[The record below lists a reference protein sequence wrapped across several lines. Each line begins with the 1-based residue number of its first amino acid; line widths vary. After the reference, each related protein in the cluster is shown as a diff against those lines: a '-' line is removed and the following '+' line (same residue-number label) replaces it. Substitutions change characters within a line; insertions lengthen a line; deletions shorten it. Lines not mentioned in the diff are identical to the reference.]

1 MKKIN
6 ITDYFK
12 IEEFTHLFRLKDS
25 LHLNYH
31 CKLDLAKEILDIKK
45 VEININVREE
55 DCIIISMLFNLPTFF
70 QKSTVDTFLKMI
82 DIELDR
88 LNIKGISS
96 NKNMYNFLESAFIQ
110 QSEEDKAV
118 AACQKEIILSN
129 PEMEGLPYTLLE
141 QHLQLRSNI
150 EKISLSKKDEDLI
163 NIYESE
169 KETFP
174 SLLSV
179 DELGN
184 ITKECRELIE
194 LNYQK

>member
-1 MKKIN
+1 
-6 ITDYFK
+6 
-12 IEEFTHLFRLKDS
+12 LKDS

-55 DCIIISMLFNLPTFF
+55 DCIVISMLFNLPTFF
-70 QKSTVDTFLKMI
+70 QKSTIDTFLKMI

-96 NKNMYNFLESAFIQ
+96 NKNMYNFLESAFIEQ
-110 QSEEDKAV
+110 PKEDKAV

-150 EKISLSKKDEDLI
+150 EKISLSRKDEDLI

-179 DELGN
+179 DESGK

>member
-1 MKKIN
+1 
-6 ITDYFK
+6 
-12 IEEFTHLFRLKDS
+12 
-25 LHLNYH
+25 
-31 CKLDLAKEILDIKK
+31 
-45 VEININVREE
+45 
-55 DCIIISMLFNLPTFF
+55 
-70 QKSTVDTFLKMI
+70 
-82 DIELDR
+82 
-88 LNIKGISS
+88 
-96 NKNMYNFLESAFIQ
+96 
-110 QSEEDKAV
+110 V

-150 EKISLSKKDEDLI
+150 EKISLSRKDEDLI

-179 DELGN
+179 DESGK

>member
-1 MKKIN
+1 MKKTN

-88 LNIKGISS
+88 LNIKGMSS

-110 QSEEDKAV
+110 QPKEDKAV
-118 AACQKEIILSN
+118 AACQKEIILLN
-129 PEMEGLPYTLLE
+129 PKMERLPYTLLE